1 MLHGNY
7 VPNSLSKKEIRFCVL
22 AAKQIRN
29 LERSC
34 LRGLQM
40 LTGLNSKTCSAI
52 PILILWLLSACCIR
66 SVTCLGSDQPQDSN
80 STKVRVNRA
89 SSDAIVG
96 NGPRDENGDNSTAS
110 GEGPGSTQKTSSDE
124 PNFAAE
130 TGRPPFWES
139 SGFWL
144 CNKMIGFYVII
155 GIAVI
160 ATMGWFFLVK
170 REVVRTRLKVKVTMQ
185 NDPELTKLDNGKKIN
200 EFLIVFNWTQ
210 KVLYLPTIIASL
222 FAAVLICVV
231 VPGASGWFDSKM
243 DSEMIEVIGGIWF
256 AIILLNFLV
265 EEYNIR
271 LMVIIMSLVSVGFL
285 LLWLYLFGWV
295 KPFFLLFTHIDVFIS
310 WKGYLLVGLIGLLT
324 ILISWIR
331 GLFYYVVITP
341 NYINVQ
347 EGLTETGKQI
357 ARRDFYTSVDTT
369 DLAERLLGFGKIK
382 ITFKGSEREPIT
394 LYVWKIGAKAK
405 KLEEM
410 GTKTIVT

>member
-1 MLHGNY
+1 
-7 VPNSLSKKEIRFCVL
+7 
-22 AAKQIRN
+22 
-29 LERSC
+29 
-34 LRGLQM
+34 
-40 LTGLNSKTCSAI
+40 
-52 PILILWLLSACCIR
+52 
-66 SVTCLGSDQPQDSN
+66 
-80 STKVRVNRA
+80 
-89 SSDAIVG
+89 VG

-124 PNFAAE
+124 PNSAAE

-139 SGFWL
+139 SEFWL
-144 CNKMIGFYVII
+144 GKKMVAFYVVI

-160 ATMGWFFLVK
+160 TTTGWFFLVK
-170 REVVRTRLKVKVTMQ
+170 REVVRTRLKVKLTMQ
-185 NDPELTKLDNGKKIN
+185 NDPELTRLDNGKKIN
-200 EFLIVFNWTQ
+200 EFLIVFNWTR

-222 FAAVLICVV
+222 FAAVLVCVV
-231 VPGASGWFDSKM
+231 EPEAAGRFDSKM
-243 DSEMIEVIGGIWF
+243 DSEMVQMVVEPEAAGRFDSKMDQMIEVIGGIWF
-256 AIILLNFLV
+256 AIIFLNFLV

-295 KPFFLLFTHIDVFIS
+295 KPFFMLFTHMDVFIS

-324 ILISWIR
+324 ILVSWIR

-382 ITFKGSEREPIT
+382 ITFKGSDREPIT

-405 KLEEM
+405 MLEEISA
-410 GTKTIVT
+410 KTIVT

>member
-1 MLHGNY
+1 ML
-7 VPNSLSKKEIRFCVL
+7 P
-22 AAKQIRN
+22 
-29 LERSC
+29 
-34 LRGLQM
+34 
-40 LTGLNSKTCSAI
+40 GLNSKTCSAI
-52 PILILWLLSACCIR
+52 PILILWILSACCIR
-66 SVTCLGSDQPQDSN
+66 SVTCLGSNQPQDPN

-96 NGPRDENGDNSTAS
+96 NGHRNENGDNSTAS

-139 SGFWL
+139 SEFWL
-144 CNKMIGFYVII
+144 SNKMIGFYVVI

-185 NDPELTKLDNGKKIN
+185 NDPELTRLDNGKKIN
-200 EFLIVFNWTQ
+200 EFLIVFNWTR

-231 VPGASGWFDSKM
+231 EPEAAGWFDSKM
-243 DSEMIEVIGGIWF
+243 DSEMVQMIEVIGGIWF
-256 AIILLNFLV
+256 AIIFLNFLV
-265 EEYNIR
+265 EEYDIR

-295 KPFFLLFTHIDVFIS
+295 NSFFRLFTHLDVFIS
-310 WKGYLLVGLIGLLT
+310 WKGYLLVGLIGMLTLLV
-324 ILISWIR
+324 SWVR
-331 GLFYYVVITP
+331 GLFYFVVITP
-341 NYINVQ
+341 NFINIQ
-347 EGLTETGKQI
+347 EGLTETGTQI
-357 ARRDFYTSVDTT
+357 AKKDYNSSVDTSG
-369 DLAERLLGFGKIK
+369 LVERLLGFGKIK

-405 KLEEM
+405 KLEEIS
-410 GTKTIVT
+410 TKTIVT